1 MMNLK
6 NQPKRI
12 ISMALLAA
20 LLGVG
25 SSANGQESTYHEA
38 KSAMKEGY
46 WKLWNDDVQKQIDQN
61 IDKNR
66 KANAVVQ
73 ISNAASGTN
82 VHVEQISHD
91 FIFGAHIFN
100 YDQLG
105 TEERNKRYKNLFG
118 DLFNSAT
125 IAFYW
130 KKFEMQHDRPRF
142 KEEYWDSED
151 FWNNSKDPKSQPHWR
166 RPSPEAVIEFCE
178 RAGVRMHGHPIIWG
192 NRKWHHPEWLI
203 DLAPENEKAIIN
215 GWFPEGAKNK
225 DQEDMSAEYKK
236 LTADQIQQRIPGFL
250 KIMEDEFERRVVE
263 IAQYYGDRI
272 PSWDVV
278 NESATDYSLG
288 VMLPGKK
295 VTKSHYGIMPGDYT
309 FAAFKTAKAQFP
321 KNVLLNINDYK
332 NDKSYLDQTKDL
344 IKRGMKI
351 DILGS
356 QMHLFNPKQCL
367 DIAEGA
373 NIETPTIVKDKMKIL
388 SEANLPIHLSE
399 ITITAPADDERGR
412 KIQAVVARNLYR
424 LWFSTEKMMGI
435 TWWNIVDDCGAPGE
449 PTTSGLFTRNM
460 EPKPSYFAL
469 NDLVNTE
476 WKTKLDAKVEN
487 NKISFRGFKG
497 KYRLTWK
504 DKDGNFREQIVEM
517 KKDVNI

>member
-1 MMNLK
+1 MRKLKFRSSKMFNLA
-6 NQPKRI
+6 
-12 ISMALLAA
+12 MFAM
-20 LLGVG
+20 LLGG
-25 SSANGQESTYHEA
+25 MSDLQAQETTYENA
-38 KSAMKEGY
+38 KKAMTEGY
-46 WKLWNDDVQKQIDQN
+46 WKLWNADVQSKIDRD
-61 IDKNR
+61 IEKFR
-66 KANAVVQ
+66 KANAEVN
-73 ISNAASGTN
+73 ISNAEQGTI

-91 FIFGAHIFN
+91 FVFGAHIFN

-105 TEERNKRYKNLFG
+105 THERNKRYKRLFG

-130 KKFEMQHDRPRF
+130 KKFELENNRPRF
-142 KEEYWDSED
+142 KEEYWDSEE
-151 FWNNSKDPKSQPHWR
+151 FWNNIKDPKSQPHWR
-166 RPSPEAVIEFCE
+166 RPSPEAVIDYCE
-178 RAGVRMHGHPIIWG
+178 SVGVRMHGHPLIWG

-203 DLAPENEKAIIN
+203 DLAPANERAILE
-215 GWFPEGAKNK
+215 GWFPQSTVKK
-225 DQEDMSAEYKK
+225 DQENLDSEYKK
-236 LTADQIQQRIPGFL
+236 LSPDQIQQKIPEFL
-250 KIMEDEFERRVVE
+250 KIMEVEFERRVTE
-263 IAQYYGDRI
+263 IANYYGDRI

-288 VMLPGKK
+288 VMIPGKK
-295 VTKSHYGIMPGDYT
+295 VTKSHYGLMPGDYT
-309 FAAFKTAKAQFP
+309 FHAFKTAKEAFP

-373 NIETPTIVKDKMKIL
+373 NIETPSIVVDKMKIL
-388 SEANLPIHLSE
+388 SAANLPIHLSE
-399 ITITAPADDERGR
+399 ITITAPGDDSRGR
-412 KIQAVVARNLYR
+412 DIQAVVARNLYR

-460 EPKPSYFAL
+460 EPKPSYFVL
-469 NDLVNTE
+469 NDLINSE
-476 WKTKLDAKVEN
+476 WKTVLDANVSN
-487 NKISFRGFKG
+487 GKIAFRGFKG

-504 DKDGNFREQIVEM
+504 DKDGNYREQIVEM
-517 KKDVNI
+517 KNDVKI